1 MSPVIEVDEVAKG
14 YDLPGGGRLTA
25 VDRVSLSIATG
36 ETYALVGESGCGKS
50 TLARMAA
57 MLTSLDAGEVRWSGQ
72 PVSQL
77 RRAGL
82 RAVRD
87 HTQVVFQDPAAALS
101 SRLTV
106 AEAVAEPLR
115 IQGRTGSRPVAD
127 LLDAVGLDRSMG
139 RRYPRELS
147 GGQRQRVV
155 VARALALDPKL
166 LVLDEPVAS
175 LDVSVQAQVLNLLSD
190 LQAERGL
197 AYLLIAH
204 DLAVVSSVAD
214 RIGVMYL
221 GQIVEE
227 GPADE
232 VVARPRHPYT
242 QMLIAS
248 VPAFT
253 PGERVARPAVLGDPP
268 SPAERRTGCA
278 FASRCPAATDLCRE
292 TEPVRRLLDGVAV
305 RCHHAD
311 GGAPSSREV
320 PGTLAR

>member
-1 MSPVIEVDEVAKG
+1 MSPVLELSTLAKG
-14 YDLPGGGRLTA
+14 YDVPGGGARLTA
-25 VDRVSLSIATG
+25 VDGVSLSIGAG

-57 MLTSLDAGEVRWSGQ
+57 MLTARDSGEVFWSGQ
-72 PVSQL
+72 PVSGMS
-77 RRAGL
+77 RRAL
-82 RAVRD
+82 RSVRD

-101 SRLTV
+101 PRLRV
-106 AEAVAEPLR
+106 AEAIEEPLR
-115 IQGRTGSRPVAD
+115 IRGRTGSRSVAE
-127 LLDAVGLDRSMG
+127 LLDSVGLDRSMG
-139 RRYPRELS
+139 GRYPRELS

-155 VARALALDPKL
+155 IARALALDPRL

-175 LDVSVQAQVLNLLSD
+175 LDVSVQAQVLNLLAD
-190 LQAERGL
+190 LQALNGL

-232 VVARPRHPYT
+232 LVTQPRHPYT
-242 QMLIAS
+242 QMLITS

-253 PGERVARPAVLGDPP
+253 PGERVSRPPILGDPP
-268 SPAERRTGCA
+268 SPTARRTGCA
-278 FASRCPAATDLCRE
+278 FAARCVSATSVCHEEAPAPRDLE
-292 TEPVRRLLDGVAV
+292 GVLV
-305 RCHHAD
+305 RCHHA
-311 GGAPSSREV
+311 S
-320 PGTLAR
+320 GT